1 MKRLSSSGLDD
12 LNLGASFEPGATIR
26 FTVKEDDIVFSAAT
40 VEDGIC
46 VALATVEN
54 GKGVALV
61 IVEDGRGVVDDTM
74 VSLGWELDE
83 GIPLVLSAALDN
95 CLSTIEIFFCL
106 F

>member
-26 FTVKEDDIVFSAAT
+26 FTVKEDNVVSTAT

-46 VALATVEN
+46 I
-54 GKGVALV
+54 ALV

>member
-26 FTVKEDDIVFSAAT
+26 FTVKEDVVVFSTAT

-46 VALATVEN
+46 VVMA
-54 GKGVALV
+54 
-61 IVEDGRGVVDDTM
+61 IVEDGKGT
-74 VSLGWELDE
+74 SSCELDE
-83 GIPLVLSAALDN
+83 GISLVLRVAFDS

-106 F
+106 FLTTSLWNRSPAL